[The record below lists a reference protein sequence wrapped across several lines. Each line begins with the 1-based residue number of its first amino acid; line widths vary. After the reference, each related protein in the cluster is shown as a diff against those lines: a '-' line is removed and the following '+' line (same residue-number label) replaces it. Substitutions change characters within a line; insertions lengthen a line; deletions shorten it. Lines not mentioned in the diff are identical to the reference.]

1 MARLFEE
8 HKKRRVINLDGIW
21 SFKIDPNA
29 EGEEKHY
36 FDRLETDGI
45 AAVPSMWNIEKGL
58 LEYEG
63 CAWYQRDFY
72 TEGGT
77 IKLSF
82 DGVMTKA
89 DVWLDGSY
97 VGSHYGGFSHFEFI
111 LNEVAAGD
119 HRLTVRADNRFD
131 AQSIPQ
137 NWVDWYH
144 YGGITRSVSAELLR
158 GVCILTNKIEY
169 TLCDGMT
176 SAQYNFVNTLYNAE
190 DFDVTT
196 TLEYTL
202 GGEAVYSTEVTLAA
216 RETKTFITPTLALNN
231 VRLWS
236 CESPTLYDILITTG
250 TDDLYDRTGF
260 RLVEV
265 KDNKILLN
273 GKEIELR
280 GVNRH
285 EEHPEFGFAF
295 PQSLMKR
302 DIDIIVDMGCNTIR
316 GSHYPN
322 SKLFLDMLDKYG
334 ILFWSEIPI
343 WGCGFSEAA
352 LADEVV
358 LSRGLEMHREM
369 VEQYYNH
376 PSIIFW
382 GMHNEI
388 HSETQAGYEMSKL
401 YYNFLK
407 ENGGNRIVTYAS
419 NTPMNDICFEFCD
432 VISLNMYYGWYGGV
446 KEDWDRFLR
455 RFRERRDSLGFSN
468 KPVIMSEFGCAALY
482 GNHTFE
488 NIPWSEEY
496 QAELLSYA
504 INAFHKDD
512 MMVGFYVWQYCDMR
526 TCKPAGINRAR
537 GFNNKGIVNE
547 YRKPK
552 AAYFALSK
560 LYHDFIEEE
569 KNK

>member
-1 MARLFEE
+1 MARLFDE
-8 HKKRRVINLDGIW
+8 HKKRKVQCLDGIW
-21 SFKIDPNA
+21 NFKIDPQNV
-29 EGEEKHY
+29 GESERW
-36 FDRLETDGI
+36 FDRLDTVNVS
-45 AAVPSMWNIEKGL
+45 AVPSMWNIERGL

-63 CAWYQRDFY
+63 LAWYQRDFY

-77 IKLSF
+77 LRLSF

-89 DVWLDGSY
+89 DVWLDGDY
-97 VGSHYGGFSHFEFI
+97 IGSHYGGFSHFDFI
-111 LNEVAAGD
+111 VTSVASGS

-131 AQSIPQ
+131 KQSIPQ
-137 NWVDWYH
+137 VWVDWYH
-144 YGGITRSVSAELLR
+144 YGGITRSICVEALSGICVLA
-158 GVCILTNKIEY
+158 NKLEY
-169 TLCDGMT
+169 TLNEELT
-176 SAQYNFVNTLYNAE
+176 SAEYRFVSQLYNAE
-190 DFDVTT
+190 DKSVTSKV
-196 TLEYTL
+196 EYSL
-202 GGEAVYSTEVTLAA
+202 DGEVVYAEDVTLASG
-216 RETKTFITPTLALNN
+216 EYHELITPSATLDN

-236 CESPTLYDILITTG
+236 CESPALYDISIVTD
-250 TDDLYDRTGF
+250 TDDLIDRTGF

-265 KDNKILLN
+265 KNNKILLN
-273 GKEIELR
+273 GKSIELR

-302 DIDIIVDMGCNTIR
+302 DIDIILDMGCNTVR

-388 HSETQAGYEMSKL
+388 HSDTQAGYEMSRL

-419 NTPMNDICFEFCD
+419 NVPMTDISFEFCD
-432 VISLNMYYGWYGGV
+432 VISL
-446 KEDWDRFLR
+446 
-455 RFRERRDSLGFSN
+455 
-468 KPVIMSEFGCAALY
+468 
-482 GNHTFE
+482 
-488 NIPWSEEY
+488 
-496 QAELLSYA
+496 
-504 INAFHKDD
+504 
-512 MMVGFYVWQYCDMR
+512 
-526 TCKPAGINRAR
+526 
-537 GFNNKGIVNE
+537 
-547 YRKPK
+547 
-552 AAYFALSK
+552 
-560 LYHDFIEEE
+560 
-569 KNK
+569 

>member
-1 MARLFEE
+1 MARLFDD
-8 HKKRRVINLDGIW
+8 HKKRKVQCLDGIW
-21 SFKIDPNA
+21 NFKIDPQNV
-29 EGEEKHY
+29 GESERW
-36 FDRLETDGI
+36 FDKLETENI
-45 AAVPSMWNIEKGL
+45 SAVPSMWNIEKGL

-63 CAWYQRDFY
+63 LAWYQRDFY

-77 IKLSF
+77 LKLSF

-89 DVWLDGSY
+89 DVWLDGDY
-97 VGSHYGGFSHFEFI
+97 IGSHYGGFSHFEFI
-111 LNEVAAGD
+111 VTSVAAGS

-131 AQSIPQ
+131 KQSIPQ
-137 NWVDWYH
+137 VWVDWYH
-144 YGGITRSVSAELLR
+144 YGGITRSICAETIQGICVLANKLEYSLNDGLTAAEYRFVS
-158 GVCILTNKIEY
+158 
-169 TLCDGMT
+169 
-176 SAQYNFVNTLYNAE
+176 QLYNAE
-190 DFDVTT
+190 DKSVTSKVEFA
-196 TLEYTL
+196 LD
-202 GGEAVYSTEVTLAA
+202 GKIVYAEDVTLASGEY
-216 RETKTFITPTLALNN
+216 RELITPTATLDN

-236 CESPTLYDILITTG
+236 CESPALYDISIVTD
-250 TDDLYDRTGF
+250 TDDLIDRTGF
-260 RLVEV
+260 RLIEV

-273 GKEIELR
+273 GKSLELR

-302 DIDIIVDMGCNTIR
+302 DIDIILDMGCNTIR

-369 VEQYYNH
+369 IEQYYNH

-388 HSETQAGYEMSKL
+388 HSDTQAGYEMSRR

-419 NTPMNDICFEFCD
+419 NVPMTDISFEFCD
-432 VISLNMYYGWYGGV
+432 VISLNMYYGWYGGT
-446 KEDWDRFLR
+446 KEDWDSFLTK
-455 RFRERRDSLGFSN
+455 FRARRDSLGFAH

-482 GNHTFE
+482 GNHTFD

-552 AAYFALSK
+552 AAYFAVSK
-560 LYHDFIEEE
+560 DYHNFIAEE
-569 KNK
+569 KK